1 MKNLFLYI
9 SLFLFFP
16 TYLFAQN
23 ATATP
28 PKKIKTG
35 WNFGLLPTIS
45 YNSDL
50 GLQYGLLTNFYNFG
64 NGEIYPEYYH
74 SIYLE
79 ASYYTKGSGI
89 FRLFYDSK
97 YLIKGI
103 RTTFDISY
111 LPDQALDFYGFNG
124 YNAVYN
130 QGWIDENNSNY
141 KTRVFYKHKR
151 NMLRAK
157 IDLQKNTKIK
167 NLNWNVGLVFNHINI
182 ETPDI
187 TKLNKGKKSNL
198 LPDTLTLYDEYV
210 AWGIIKPEEAKGG
223 FLTSLKAG
231 LVYDTRD
238 NEPNPMKGIWT
249 EIVAVQNFSKHFNYT
264 KLAFTHRQYFTLVK
278 NRLSFVYRLGYQG
291 VIFGTAPFYALP
303 FLDFSYY
310 PSANNDGLGG
320 VRTLRGIVRNRVV
333 GKGIAFANAEFR
345 WKFVNFQL
353 FRQNFYLA
361 LSPFLDAGQVVNT
374 YKIDSSGIPANIK
387 KTEYFNQDK
396 EKLHLSYGLGLHIVM
411 NENFVI
417 SADFGLPVNKQDG
430 QNGFYIS
437 MNFLF

>member
-1 MKNLFLYI
+1 MKNLFL
-9 SLFLFFP
+9 FLFVFLSFINNMASR
-16 TYLFAQN
+16 TLTSADLN
-23 ATATP
+23 RI
-28 PKKIKTG
+28 KKG
-35 WNFGLLPTIS
+35 WNFGFLPVVS
-45 YNSDL
+45 YNTDL
-50 GLQYGLLTNFYNFG
+50 GLQYGLLTNFYNYG
-64 NGEIYPEYYH
+64 DGKVYPEYYH

-103 RTTFDISY
+103 RTTFDLSY

-124 YNAVYN
+124 YNAVYHSD
-130 QGWIDENNSNY
+130 WTELNSTSY

-157 IDLQKNTKIK
+157 IDLQKHTNIAH
-167 NLNWNVGLVFNHINI
+167 LNWSVGLVVNKIDI
-182 ETPDI
+182 ATPDI
-187 TKLNKGKKSNL
+187 ARLNKGKKSKL
-198 LPDTLTLYDEYV
+198 LPDTATLYEHYV
-210 AWGIIKPEEAKGG
+210 DWGIIKREEAKGG

-238 NEPNPMKGIWT
+238 NEPNPVRGIWT
-249 EIVAVQNFSKHFNYT
+249 EMVLIQNISRHFHYT
-264 KLAFTHRQYFTLVK
+264 KLAFTHRQYFTWIK

-291 VIFGTAPFYALP
+291 IMFGKSPFYALP

-320 VRTLRGIVRNRVV
+320 SRTLRGIVRNRVV
-333 GKGIAFANAEFR
+333 GKGLAFANVELRWRVVDFR
-345 WKFVNFQL
+345 L
-353 FRQNFYLA
+353 FKQNFYCT
-361 LSPFLDAGQVVNT
+361 LSPFLDAGQVVNP
-374 YKIDSSGIPANIK
+374 YEIDTSGIPAHINQAD
-387 KTEYFNQDK
+387 YFNKNK
-396 EKLHLSYGLGLHIVM
+396 EKLHVSYGLGLHIVM

-417 SADFGLPVNKQDG
+417 SADFGLPISKQDG
-430 QNGFYIS
+430 QKGFYIS